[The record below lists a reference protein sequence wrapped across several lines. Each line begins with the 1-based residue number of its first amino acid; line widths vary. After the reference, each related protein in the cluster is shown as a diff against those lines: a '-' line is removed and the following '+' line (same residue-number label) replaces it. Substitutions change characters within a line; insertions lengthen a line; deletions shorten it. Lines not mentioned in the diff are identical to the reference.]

1 MVKDNIVMYSVLHV
15 CVIVCDNV
23 ELHSQYAVHVVSLT
37 PFTPLSCYLKIA
49 KKKSATAFTRSTK
62 PLRHL
67 EFFSLMHFRSVVAF
81 PDTPGTPHTAQRE
94 GVQHWLAI
102 TLATISLLQCTGCTD
117 AIVLTHIHVH
127 AQQADGC
134 TPYCTTVPSLLI

>member
-1 MVKDNIVMYSVLHV
+1 MLNYIHSMQCMLCHSLLSLH
-15 CVIVCDNV
+15 C
-23 ELHSQYAVHVVSLT
+23 HA
-37 PFTPLSCYLKIA
+37 CYLKIA

-94 GVQHWLAI
+94 GVQHWLAV
-102 TLATISLLQCTGCTD
+102 TLATINLLQCTGCTD
-117 AIVLTHIHVH
+117 AVVLLHIHVH
-127 AQQADGC
+127 AQQAEGC
-134 TPYCTTVPSLLI
+134 SLYCTTITTNLIEIYLPLVVDIIVQHY